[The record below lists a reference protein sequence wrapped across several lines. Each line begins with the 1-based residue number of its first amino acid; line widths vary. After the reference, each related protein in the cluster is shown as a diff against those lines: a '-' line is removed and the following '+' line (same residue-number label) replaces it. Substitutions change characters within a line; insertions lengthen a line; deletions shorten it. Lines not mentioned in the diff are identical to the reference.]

1 MYAYTPVSVS
11 PKSSN
16 FTPGEDMSITVT
28 SRICGTVCIID
39 CAGRIMA
46 GQEAAALEA
55 AIEEAQQEFSRIV
68 LNLARVTRVDSMGLG
83 MMVRQTYRVS
93 TRGGSIRIAAPQP
106 FVGHLLGITK
116 LNEFLRSYATEQE
129 AIESFL
135 GACPPPIKEKRPGP
149 TLLVFDQSSDLCA
162 FVRSVLSQNGF
173 HVKTVCSLRDAR
185 ILLCAD
191 QVDYLL
197 IGPCT
202 PQLTSQMVFKEL
214 TSLAPKASALQL
226 APDFHSHDAAQATQ
240 ALLQML
246 GVASA

>member
-1 MYAYTPVSVS
+1 
-11 PKSSN
+11 
-16 FTPGEDMSITVT
+16 MSLTVT
-28 SRICGTVCIID
+28 TRCCGTVCIID
-39 CAGRIMA
+39 CEGRIMA
-46 GQEAAALEA
+46 GHEATVLEAALE
-55 AIEEAQQEFSRIV
+55 EAEQEFSRIV
-68 LNLARVTRVDSMGLG
+68 LNLARVNRVDSMGLG

-93 TRGGSIRIAAPQP
+93 TRGGAIRIAAPQP
-106 FVGHLLGITK
+106 FVAHLLGITK
-116 LNEFLRSYATEQE
+116 LNEFLRSYSTEQE

-135 GACPPPIKEKRPGP
+135 GACPPPVKEKKPGA

-162 FVRSVLSQNGF
+162 FVRSVLSQHGF

-197 IGPCT
+197 IGPCN
-202 PQLTSQMVFKEL
+202 PQLTSQMVYKEL

-226 APDFHSHDAAQATQ
+226 APDFHSHDAAHATQ